1 LFVSD
6 EFTDIHFD
14 FQDFFFC
21 YLLIFDPLF
30 LKHSYYMAN
39 FEAPDP
45 LFSSYSYCVESF
57 ESLVAT
63 HGHLLITFKADFAD
77 SVLEGQ
83 GTQVTYED
91 SIDSAR
97 LLGTYEYSSLWQVLT
112 SNQTMKHLKK

>member
-1 LFVSD
+1 
-6 EFTDIHFD
+6 
-14 FQDFFFC
+14 
-21 YLLIFDPLF
+21 
-30 LKHSYYMAN
+30 M
-39 FEAPDP
+39 
-45 LFSSYSYCVESF
+45 
-57 ESLVAT
+57 
-63 HGHLLITFKADFAD
+63 FKADFAD